1 MKVAVCL
8 SGQPR
13 KALETY
19 PYIYNNIIL
28 PNNADVF
35 IHMNYDKDTCY
46 IEKTHMDSGVCN
58 YEKDIDIHL
67 IELYK
72 PKGVL
77 IESPR
82 NFQKPNFNVPEKRI
96 ENVMKMN
103 SHKNLSRDDAKKHII
118 KQLLSMYYSIYKS
131 NELKE
136 LYATENGIVYDYVIR
151 LRFDFLPHQ
160 PLLCSHLDPKYI
172 YYVEMGQ
179 QDNLISDWMNI
190 GSNATMNVYA
200 SLYLHIDYLNTFT
213 YYKKYERL
221 DNNLEP
227 SDICGGLYEYMLRDL
242 MTLHKI
248 PKYGLGY
255 PCRLIY

>member
-1 MKVAVCL
+1 MKVALCL

-13 KALETY
+13 KALDTY

-35 IHMNYDKDTCY
+35 IHMNYDKDSCY
-46 IEKTHMDSGVCN
+46 IEKTHMDSGTCN
-58 YEKDIDIHL
+58 YEKDIDKKL
-67 IELYK
+67 VELYK

-82 NFQKPNFNVPEKRI
+82 NFQKPNLNVSEKRI

-103 SHKNLSRDDAKKHII
+103 AHKNLSREDAKKHVI
-118 KQLLSMYYSIYKS
+118 KQLISMFYSIYKS

-136 LYATENGIVYDYVIR
+136 IYATENGIVYDYVIR
-151 LRFDFLPHQ
+151 IRFDFLPQQ
-160 PLLCSHLDPKYI
+160 PLLCSQLDPGYI

-179 QDNLISDWMNI
+179 PDNLISDWMNI
-190 GSNATMNVYA
+190 GSNAIMNVYA

-227 SDICGGLYEYMLRDL
+227 SDICGGLYEHMVRDL

>member
-1 MKVAVCL
+1 MKVALCL

-35 IHMNYDKDTCY
+35 IHMNYDKDTSY
-46 IEKTHMDSGVCN
+46 IEKTHMDSGTCY
-58 YEKDIDIHL
+58 YEKDIDKKI

-77 IESPR
+77 IECPR
-82 NFQKPNFNVPEKRI
+82 NFQKPNLNVPEKRI

-103 SHKNLSRDDAKKHII
+103 ADKNFSREDAKKHII
-118 KQLLSMYYSIYKS
+118 KQFISMFYSIYKS

-136 LYATENGIVYDYVIR
+136 IYATENGIVYDYVIR
-151 LRFDFLPHQ
+151 IRFDFLPQQ
-160 PLLCSHLDPKYI
+160 PLLCSQLDPGYI

-179 QDNLISDWMNI
+179 PDNLISDWMNI
-190 GSNATMNVYA
+190 GSNAIMNIYA
-200 SLYLHIDYLNTFT
+200 SLYLHMDYLNTFT
-213 YYKKYERL
+213 YYKKNERF